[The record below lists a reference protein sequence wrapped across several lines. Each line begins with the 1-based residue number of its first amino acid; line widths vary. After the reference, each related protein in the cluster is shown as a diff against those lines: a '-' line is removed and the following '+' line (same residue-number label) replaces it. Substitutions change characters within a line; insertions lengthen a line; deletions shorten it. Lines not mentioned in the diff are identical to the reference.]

1 MPKVI
6 LKSNYI
12 KGGGAHGGNLLNYIG
27 TRDGVEKHVQKYVDY
42 IANRKGVEKV
52 SNHGLFTS
60 GNDKIIL
67 FKVQEEVANH
77 TGNIWLPIISLTRED
92 AIRTGFDNG
101 TAWKNMLS
109 QIAPKIADY
118 YKIKI
123 DNLQW
128 YASFH
133 NESHHPHVH
142 MVVYS
147 KNPNEGYLTKR
158 GIEQFKAM
166 VTKEVFSLEL
176 EQVYAMQSMQRDEV
190 KQRCKD
196 IFQDIKVQPNNEMLQ
211 LIFQLKQSLNQ
222 YKGKKTYGYLKKSD
236 KTKVDKIVDEL
247 AKLPEIKEAYDM
259 WYDTKFEIY
268 NNYTTEKH
276 EKLPLSEQVAFR
288 SIKNM
293 ILKEVEQMDIDL
305 DMDLSLNLDIKYPQ
319 IPQKAE
325 VKSDNST
332 AIGVGILNILK
343 SLEKVFTDE
352 MIKDSTTINQRMD
365 KKALAKSIEKKEA
378 LGQKHTDG
386 EMQMT

>member
-12 KGGGAHGGNLLNYIG
+12 KGGGAHGGNLVNYIG
-27 TRDGVEKHVQKYVDY
+27 TRDGAEKHVQKYVDY
-42 IANRKGVEKV
+42 IANRKGVEKF

-67 FKVQEEVANH
+67 SKVQEDVANH

-196 IFQDIKVQPNNEMLQ
+196 IFQGIKVQPSNEILQ
-211 LIFQLKQSLNQ
+211 LIYDLNHAIQ
-222 YKGKKTYGYLKKSD
+222 NHKGKKSYGYLKKSD

-247 AKLPEIKEAYDM
+247 AKLPEIKEAYDL
-259 WYDTKFEIY
+259 WYDTKFEIHSS
-268 NNYTTEKH
+268 YTIEKP
-276 EKLPLSEQVAFR
+276 EKLPLSEQAAFR

-305 DMDLSLNLDIKYPQ
+305 GMDIELSNQEK
-319 IPQKAE
+319 PQKLE
-325 VKSDNST
+325 LQNNT
-332 AIGVGILNILK
+332 IGIGILNVLK

-352 MIKDSTTINQRMD
+352 MIKDCTTMNQRID
-365 KKALAKSIEKKEA
+365 KKTLAKSIEKKEA
-378 LGQKHTDG
+378 LGMKHTG
-386 EMQMT
+386 EDLQNQQEMSM